1 LGVEV
6 EDEAQFDEVERH
18 EMREA
23 HIPGVEGTQCLKNG
37 YIAGFKVRQRYI
49 YRVVVPVDRGSL
61 TDELIAFLL
70 TVEPD
75 EKTRHRISDAHIVTA
90 AEMHH
95 AHVVLKSLLGTNRGV
110 CLHDKLIGKRHAG
123 EHVVFCFDNLPR
135 LASLEGISNRPSSG
149 LDQIN
154 NLRLGENCPC
164 VLRGAWPPRA

>member
-1 LGVEV
+1 
-6 EDEAQFDEVERH
+6 
-18 EMREA
+18 MREA